1 MTLASM
7 QIAGADPVV
16 YANALYSVLSI
27 DHHYYIIRHQNQLLS
42 LFEILAYASKKGII
56 WLNESFALLAPVSEI
71 IVRRFLDVN
80 RFGQLSQC

>member
-1 MTLASM
+1 MALASM
-7 QIAGADPVV
+7 QSAGAVPEIN
-16 YANALYSVLSI
+16 ANARYSVLSI
-27 DHHYYIIRHQNQLLS
+27 DHHYYIIQHQNQLLS

-71 IVRRFLDVN
+71 IVRRLSDVN